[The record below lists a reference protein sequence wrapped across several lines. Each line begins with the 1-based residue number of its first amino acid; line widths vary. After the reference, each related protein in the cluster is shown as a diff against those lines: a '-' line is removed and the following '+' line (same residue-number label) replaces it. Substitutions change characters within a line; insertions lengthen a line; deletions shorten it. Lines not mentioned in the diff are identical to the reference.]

1 MNTFLSIIDKISEIS
16 GKLFAWLI
24 IPLVGGLLYE
34 VTARYIF
41 NAPTIWAYDMTYIL
55 YGVHFMM
62 GAAYLLSLGGHI
74 RIDVFY
80 QRLSPRNKAIVD
92 ICGYLLLFFPVMAAL
107 LVFGTKFAAFSWQM
121 KEKAFTTAWLPIIY
135 PFKAVFPIGIFL
147 LLLQG
152 IAIFIRNLRVAV
164 RGA

>member
-34 VTARYIF
+34 VIARYVF
-41 NAPTIWAYDMTYIL
+41 NAPTIWAYDMTYML

-80 QRLSPRNKAIVD
+80 QRLSPRKQAIVD
-92 ICGYLLLFFPVMAAL
+92 VCGYLLLFFPVMAAL
-107 LVFGTKFAAFSWQM
+107 LVFGIKFAAFSWQM

-135 PFKAVFPIGIFL
+135 PFKTVLPIGIFL

-152 IAIFIRNLRVAV
+152 IAVFIRDLRFAL